1 MSVFGRTGGIG
12 ICGEVHVE
20 DASCSRV
27 EDDFIGTSLCVGD
40 TGASRVT
47 YDEGLAGAES
57 LRVGDA
63 CASCVEDNLAW
74 VVFCCIGCN
83 EVVDKT
89 VRRTASS
96 GVEDEAWGSLIV
108 CRVSPERSYLCS

>member
-1 MSVFGRTGGIG
+1 MSVFGRAGGIG
-12 ICGEVHVE
+12 IRSDVHVE
-20 DASCSRV
+20 DAAFSRV
-27 EDDFIGTSLCVGD
+27 EDDLIGTCLCVGD
-40 TGASRVT
+40 TDACRVT
-47 YDEGLAGAES
+47 YDEGLAGTKS
-57 LRVGDA
+57 LCVGDT

-74 VVFCCIGCN
+74 GVLCCIGCN
-83 EVVDKT
+83 VVDKT

>member
-1 MSVFGRTGGIG
+1 MSVFGRAGGIG
-12 ICGEVHVE
+12 IRSDVHVE
-20 DASCSRV
+20 DAAFCRV
-27 EDDFIGTSLCVGD
+27 EDDLIGTCLCVGD
-40 TGASRVT
+40 TDACRVT
-47 YDEGLAGAES
+47 YDEGLAGTKS

-74 VVFCCIGCN
+74 GVLCCIGCN
-83 EVVDKT
+83 IGDKT

>member
-1 MSVFGRTGGIG
+1 MSVFGRTGGID
-12 ICGEVHVE
+12 ICEVHVE
-20 DASCSRV
+20 DASCGRV
-27 EDDFIGTSLCVGD
+27 EDDFIGTGLCVGD
-40 TGASRVT
+40 TSASRVT
-47 YDEGLAGAES
+47 YHEGLAGAKS

-74 VVFCCIGCN
+74 VVLCCIGCN
-83 EVVDKT
+83 VVDKT
-89 VRRTASS
+89 DRRTASS